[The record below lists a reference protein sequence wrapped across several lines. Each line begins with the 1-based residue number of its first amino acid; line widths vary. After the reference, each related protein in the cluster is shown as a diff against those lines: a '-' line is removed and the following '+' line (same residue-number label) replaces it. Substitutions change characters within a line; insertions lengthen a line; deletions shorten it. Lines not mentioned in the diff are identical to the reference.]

1 MQTAQTGTQ
10 DQAEKEF
17 TSLTPQ
23 EVGSS
28 SEERDLRG
36 TGVPIDMIEGVWV
49 KVQPWIN
56 KALEYGN
63 GEYGIEDIYAA
74 LLDREMQLWMV
85 YEMPN
90 KNIVLALITQI
101 ITYPQKKSCRVVAL
115 GGESH
120 LLWEKR
126 LFILEEWAKSEG
138 CSNVEAFVRS
148 GLAKKMKHL
157 GYNNI
162 YTVVSKD
169 ILGGDKSGSYEVI

>member
-28 SEERDLRG
+28 SEERDLKG
-36 TGVPIDMIEGVWV
+36 TGVPIDMIDGVWV

-63 GEYGIEDIYAA
+63 GEYGIEDIYSA
-74 LLDREMQLWMV
+74 LLDREMQLWIV

-90 KNIVLALITQI
+90 KNIV
-101 ITYPQKKSCRVVAL
+101 
-115 GGESH
+115 
-120 LLWEKR
+120 
-126 LFILEEWAKSEG
+126 
-138 CSNVEAFVRS
+138 
-148 GLAKKMKHL
+148 
-157 GYNNI
+157 
-162 YTVVSKD
+162 
-169 ILGGDKSGSYEVI
+169 